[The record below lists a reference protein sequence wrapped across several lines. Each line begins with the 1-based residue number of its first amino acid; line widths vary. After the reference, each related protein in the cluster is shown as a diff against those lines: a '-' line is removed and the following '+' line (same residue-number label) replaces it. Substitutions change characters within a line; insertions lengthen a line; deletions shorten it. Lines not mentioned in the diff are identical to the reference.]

1 MFFSST
7 KEERATIIKCFYG
20 KVRKLIRHK
29 VGAWDNIA
37 NIKIILGSSHFVM
50 FYHCL
55 NSCIVLIFVAV
66 QVSGHKDCIEIKV
79 SLNILMLSSQ
89 EASSILETIY
99 SEYANT
105 TQKSY
110 LIQEFYG
117 ADFALFKVII
127 IIICNYLQNKRD
139 CVAIWISQ
147 HPLVNTVALSAE
159 PVQLPETQ
167 S

>member
-1 MFFSST
+1 
-7 KEERATIIKCFYG
+7 
-20 KVRKLIRHK
+20 
-29 VGAWDNIA
+29 
-37 NIKIILGSSHFVM
+37 M

-55 NSCIVLIFVAV
+55 NCCIALIFVAV
-66 QVSGHKDCIEIKV
+66 QVSGQKDCIEIKV

-139 CVAIWISQ
+139 CVAI
-147 HPLVNTVALSAE
+147 
-159 PVQLPETQ
+159 
-167 S
+167 